1 MSRSVALALLLLAGA
16 MAGCESGGGGTAGRA
31 YYGPGWGD
39 PWYYGDHYHYDDVP
53 VTPPPRPDGSPRP
66 DRPPRPAHLPAYG
79 AGRPSQ
85 QPGMSAT
92 PRAMPSIPSAPRG
105 GGMRGGGRGGR
116 R

>member
-1 MSRSVALALLLLAGA
+1 MTRFVALALALFAGA
-16 MAGCESGGGGTAGRA
+16 IAGCESGGGGSEGRA

-39 PWYYGDHYHYDDVP
+39 PWYYGDRYYYDDVP

-79 AGRPSQ
+79 AGAGRPSQ
-85 QPGMSAT
+85 LPAAT
-92 PRAMPSIPSAPRG
+92 AAPRSMPSIPSRSRG
-105 GGMRGGGRGGR
+105 GGGRGGR